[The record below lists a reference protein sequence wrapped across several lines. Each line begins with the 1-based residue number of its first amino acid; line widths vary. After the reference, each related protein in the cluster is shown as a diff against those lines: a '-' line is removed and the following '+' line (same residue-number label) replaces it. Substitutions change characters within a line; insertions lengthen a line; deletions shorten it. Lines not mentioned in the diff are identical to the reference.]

1 MDSLRRHSTV
11 LSGWWRSSWSNPL
24 CYPSLER
31 EKPRSLG
38 SRDFEIGSLLGM
50 SPLLVRGCSWI
61 FHGLSHEN
69 FHLQRFSHDSPWFSH
84 ENLPLQR
91 FSRGF
96 PMIFPWELPF
106 TKIFPWFP
114 HDFPMKTSIYRDFPM
129 IFPWK
134 PPFIYKDFPMVS
146 PWFSHENLPLLSG
159 FPRN

>member
-1 MDSLRRHSTV
+1 MDWLRRHSTV

-38 SRDFEIGSLLGM
+38 SRDFEIGS
-50 SPLLVRGCSWI
+50 PLLVRG
-61 FHGLSHEN
+61 
-69 FHLQRFSHDSPWFSH
+69 FSIDFPMKTSIYKDFPMFSPWFSH

-96 PMIFPWELPF
+96 PMIFPWKLPF

-129 IFPWK
+129 NFPSK
-134 PPFIYKDFPMVS
+134 PPCIYKDFPMVS
-146 PWFSHENLPLLSG
+146 PGFSHENLPLLSG